1 MDNLAFILPTIIA
14 SGLACWVL
22 FQRRQVQAGREEA
35 QRAVQEKEAVIA
47 LMDNIGERMTRKID
61 LDETLEVIGQYVVG
75 ATRAESGAIFLLDE
89 GDQSLRARVIVG
101 KFPPLF
107 EDKDLDESTREY
119 PARKIKARRF
129 KPGEGIIGTVAQL
142 DRPVLITDAEAD
154 PRIPAAASRFF
165 PVHSMVFCPLRV
177 RGRSLGVIAIV
188 NKHGHAIF
196 DSRDKILLQ
205 GLADQAAISVDLV
218 KLYDVLAEQ
227 QRLDQELALA
237 QDFQRMLLP
246 HALPQLQAYEF
257 SAVNRTARVVGGDF
271 YDFFPVDQDHLGIV
285 IGDVSGKGVPASLIM
300 AMVRSI
306 IRAEARDTFSP
317 KEVLRRVNEGVKAD
331 TKESVFVTITYGIL
345 DISNDRFRFARAGHE
360 PVLLRHA
367 GPEAQVD
374 AYQPEGMAV
383 GLVPSDIFNLIEEME
398 LQLAPGD
405 MVLLYTDGVVESL
418 NPSADEYG
426 RNRLIDLLRKADTPS
441 AEGLIRQLEE
451 DIRKFAK
458 GTPQHDD
465 ITLVALSMKPSTA
478 SPEQPATDETPR
490 TIARTALTQAV

>member
-1 MDNLAFILPTIIA
+1 MENLAFILPTVVA
-14 SGLACWVL
+14 SGLACWVI
-22 FQRRQVQAGREEA
+22 FQRRQVQAGREESR
-35 QRAVQEKEAVIA
+35 RAVQEKEAVIA

-89 GDQSLRARVIVG
+89 RDEALRARVIVG
-101 KFPPLF
+101 RFPPLF
-107 EDKDLDESTREY
+107 EDEEIRNASRDY
-119 PARKIKARRF
+119 PARKIKARRV
-129 KPGEGIIGTVAQL
+129 KLGEGIIGTVAQL

-154 PRIPAAASRFF
+154 PRIPRTAAKFF

-177 RGRSLGVIAIV
+177 RGKCLGVIAIV
-188 NKHGHAIF
+188 NKHGDAIF

-246 HALPQLQAYEF
+246 HALPQLEAYEF
-257 SAVNRTARVVGGDF
+257 SAVNKTARVVGGDF

-306 IRAEARDTFSP
+306 LRAEARDTFSP

-345 DISNDRFRFARAGHE
+345 DVSNDRLRFARAGHE
-360 PVLLRHA
+360 PVLLRR
-367 GPEAQVD
+367 GDPEPGVSS
-374 AYQPEGMAV
+374 YQPEGMAV

-398 LQLAPGD
+398 VQLVPGD

-418 NPSADEYG
+418 NPSSDEYG
-426 RNRLIDLLRKADTPS
+426 RERLIELLGKTQARS
-441 AEGLIRQLEE
+441 AEDLIRRLEE
-451 DIRKFAK
+451 DVRKFAK
-458 GTPQHDD
+458 GTQQHDD
-465 ITLVALSMKPSTA
+465 ITLVALRMKPVPQGTEDPEAEEMPRKIAQTA
-478 SPEQPATDETPR
+478 V
-490 TIARTALTQAV
+490 TQSV

>member
-1 MDNLAFILPTIIA
+1 MENLAFILPTVVA

-22 FQRRQVQAGREEA
+22 FQRRQVQAGREESR
-35 QRAVQEKEAVIA
+35 RAVQEKEAVIA

-89 GDQSLRARVIVG
+89 REKTLRARVIVG

-107 EDKDLDESTREY
+107 EDEEIRNSSRDY
-119 PARKIKARRF
+119 PARKIKARRV
-129 KPGEGIIGTVAQL
+129 KLGEGIIGTVAQL

-154 PRIPAAASRFF
+154 PRIPAMASKFF

-177 RGRSLGVIAIV
+177 RGKCLGVIAIV
-188 NKHGHAIF
+188 NKHGDAIF
-196 DSRDKILLQ
+196 DSRDKVLLQ

-246 HALPQLQAYEF
+246 HALPQLESYEF
-257 SAVNRTARVVGGDF
+257 SATNKAARVVGGDF

-317 KEVLRRVNEGVKAD
+317 KEVLRRVNEGVKED
-331 TKESVFVTITYGIL
+331 TKENVFVTITYGIL
-345 DISNDRFRFARAGHE
+345 DVSNDRLRFARAGHE

-367 GPEAQVD
+367 EVGKEVD
-374 AYQPEGMAV
+374 AYQPKGMAV

-398 LQLAPGD
+398 VQLIPGD
-405 MVLLYTDGVVESL
+405 MILLYTDGVVESL
-418 NPSADEYG
+418 NPSSDEYG
-426 RNRLIDLLRKADTPS
+426 RTRLIELLQKTEAKS
-441 AEGLIRQLEE
+441 AEDLIRRLEE

-458 GTPQHDD
+458 GTQQHDD
-465 ITLVALSMKPSTA
+465 ITLVALRMKSVPQA
-478 SPEQPATDETPR
+478 AGQPEAPEQPFK
-490 TIARTALTQAV
+490 IAQSAVTQSV